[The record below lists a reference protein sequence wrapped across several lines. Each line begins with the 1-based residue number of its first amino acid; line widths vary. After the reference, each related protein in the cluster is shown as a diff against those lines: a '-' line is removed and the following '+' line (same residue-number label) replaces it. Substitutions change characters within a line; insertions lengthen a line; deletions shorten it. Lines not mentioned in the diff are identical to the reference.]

1 MTEELFFRGLALNDY
16 LGIRLD
22 IVRGFLVPPD
32 YRGTDIVIPGRR
44 GRISGNRVEDVR
56 EIILEGYVAGTSALD
71 WRTKT
76 DLLLATLEEGGSIEP
91 GLLFAAEGY
100 LGLGPGVTA
109 SISARVKN
117 AVEGPV
123 RFGSSFQTWS
133 VALES
138 VDTEWDVA

>member
-1 MTEELFFRGLALNDY
+1 MTQLLFRSVAIDDY

-56 EIILEGYVAGTSALD
+56 EVILEGYVAGTSAAD

-76 DLLLATLEEGGSIEP
+76 DILLGILEEGGSIEP
-91 GLLFAAEGY
+91 GILLANEGY
-100 LGLGPGVTA
+100 LGLAPGAIAT
-109 SISARVKN
+109 ISARVKN
-117 AVEGPV
+117 AVEGPI

-138 VDTEWDVA
+138 VDADWLVS